1 MQDWGLLLQSVDT
14 LDHLAAYQDA
24 SGVSLPIAPLTIS
37 KGRRELGLR
46 DFLVAGSIHQWP
58 QPLPLV

>member
-1 MQDWGLLLQSVDT
+1 MRIMKDWGLLLQSVDT
-14 LDHLAAYQDA
+14 MDHLVAYRDA
-24 SGVSLPIAPLTIS
+24 SGVSLPIALLTIS

-46 DFLVAGSIHQWP
+46 DFGSIHQWP